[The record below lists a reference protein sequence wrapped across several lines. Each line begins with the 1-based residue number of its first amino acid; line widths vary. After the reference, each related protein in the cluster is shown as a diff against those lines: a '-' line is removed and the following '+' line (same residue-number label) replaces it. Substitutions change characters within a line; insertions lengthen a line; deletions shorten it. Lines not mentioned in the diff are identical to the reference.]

1 MDKVFIIQPDNNKGK
16 YITNGYASAFSDF
29 NYFIFERKIFDLNVE
44 EIAKIQPHV
53 VFCFWSDIV
62 QNEALISFFEQIS
75 CENIDFIHVAE
86 VLKDIPVQFRKK
98 SNHFCFSSDNKD
110 KKYFVNMAINAKDY
124 KVKFDRYK
132 YTIAFAGNPA
142 LDNREEI
149 LANLIYNFGPINIFC
164 RSFDFYK
171 SLDDMHKNN
180 LLNDNYLE
188 LYRAS
193 YQGYVE
199 NQKELA
205 SIYSSSK
212 INIDMPN
219 IDGKNMNYRTLEVLA
234 SNGFLLTPYNDL
246 VVKQFDD
253 GKDIET
259 YKNPEQLVDK
269 INFYLKNLNLAQ
281 SIAYNG
287 KKNAVSNH
295 SFCDRLKSILK
306 VIYGEDFSNR

>member
-1 MDKVFIIQPDNNKGK
+1 
-16 YITNGYASAFSDF
+16 
-29 NYFIFERKIFDLNVE
+29 
-44 EIAKIQPHV
+44 
-53 VFCFWSDIV
+53 
-62 QNEALISFFEQIS
+62 
-75 CENIDFIHVAE
+75 
-86 VLKDIPVQFRKK
+86 
-98 SNHFCFSSDNKD
+98 
-110 KKYFVNMAINAKDY
+110 
-124 KVKFDRYK
+124 
-132 YTIAFAGNPA
+132 
-142 LDNREEI
+142 
-149 LANLIYNFGPINIFC
+149 
-164 RSFDFYK
+164 
-171 SLDDMHKNN
+171 
-180 LLNDNYLE
+180 
-188 LYRAS
+188 
-193 YQGYVE
+193 
-199 NQKELA
+199 
-205 SIYSSSK
+205 
-212 INIDMPN
+212 MPN

>member
-16 YITNGYASAFSDF
+16 YITKGYASAFADF
-29 NYFIFERKIFDLNVE
+29 NYFVIEKKIFDLNIE
-44 EIAKIQPHV
+44 EVLKIKPHI

-62 QNEALISFFEQIS
+62 QNETLINFFEQLS

-98 SNHFCFSSDNKD
+98 SNHYCFASDNKD
-110 KKYFVNMAINAKDY
+110 KKYLIKMAINAKDY
-124 KVKFDRYK
+124 KVKFNGYK
-132 YTIAFAGNPA
+132 YTITFAGNPA
-142 LDNREEI
+142 SQQREEL
-149 LANLIYNFGPINIFC
+149 LAVLIYNFGPINIFC
-164 RSFDFYK
+164 RSFDFYQ
-171 SLDDMHKNN
+171 SLDDMYKNK
-180 LLNDNYLE
+180 LLNDNYIE

-205 SIYSSSK
+205 NIYCSSK
-212 INIDMPN
+212 INIDMQNP
-219 IDGKNMNYRTLEVLA
+219 DGKNLNYRTLEVLA
-234 SNGFLLTPYNDL
+234 SNGFLLTPYNDF

-259 YKNPEQLVDK
+259 YKNAEQLIDK
-269 INFYLKNLNLAQ
+269 INFYLKNLNLSQ

-287 KKNAVSNH
+287 KKNAISNH

-306 VIYGEDFSNR
+306 VIYGEDFSN